1 MFIYLQKQQ
10 QPQQSKQMR
19 HEWDQVIIVIRRALT
34 AFYIAILINDGDTI
48 IMIEKINKCI

>member
-19 HEWDQVIIVIRRALT
+19 PEWEQVIIVIRRALT
-34 AFYIAILINDGDTI
+34 AFYIAILTNDGDTL
-48 IMIEKINKCI
+48 IMIEKNNKCI

>member
-34 AFYIAILINDGDTI
+34 AFYIAILINDGDTL